1 MSVQETIEILESR
14 GRTEREKI
22 RKNVRLAFT
31 LADAIG
37 NRVAFVF
44 KDPKERSEEDL
55 LQPWHIYPD
64 LFEADR
70 IKAQED
76 SEARLLAQQKAS
88 LMNAAA
94 LNNAR
99 RRNNG

>member
-1 MSVQETIEILESR
+1 MSVQETVEILESR
-14 GRTEREKI
+14 GRTEREQMHKSVQI
-22 RKNVRLAFT
+22 AFT

-55 LQPWHIYPD
+55 LHPWHIFPD

>member
-44 KDPKERSEEDL
+44 KDPK
-55 LQPWHIYPD
+55 
-64 LFEADR
+64 
-70 IKAQED
+70 
-76 SEARLLAQQKAS
+76 
-88 LMNAAA
+88 
-94 LNNAR
+94 
-99 RRNNG
+99 